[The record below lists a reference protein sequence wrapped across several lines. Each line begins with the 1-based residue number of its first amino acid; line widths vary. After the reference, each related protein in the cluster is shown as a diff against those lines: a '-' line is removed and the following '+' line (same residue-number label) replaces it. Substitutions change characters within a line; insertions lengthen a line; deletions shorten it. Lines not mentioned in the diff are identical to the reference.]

1 MPGLGPGMA
10 LAASG
15 ARRMVRIRSCQVPTS
30 WQKEEAEEE
39 EEQESEI
46 KEGEGGEEE
55 EEEKKK
61 KEELHLCYNLETLT
75 WRTNIKIVI
84 I

>member
-1 MPGLGPGMA
+1 
-10 LAASG
+10 
-15 ARRMVRIRSCQVPTS
+15 MVRIRSCQVPTS

-55 EEEKKK
+55 EEGGVAP
-61 KEELHLCYNLETLT
+61 LLQSRDPHLADKHQNSHYINNTS
-75 WRTNIKIVI
+75 K
-84 I
+84 